1 MAKDTRSVIA
11 TAAKQ
16 GLGAEVEML
25 PVQADETVRK
35 LDQLIKLMDDQV
47 HLQRVGLLQDGH
59 ILRFN
64 SSTGQRIAL
73 SLPDAIDDY
82 VQRVIL
88 RTRNFYEAKLL
99 ATLQSLSIVTG
110 ASTVCDVGANIGN
123 HSVFFGKIL
132 GAGRV
137 LAFEPQTHC
146 YETLRENL
154 ALNGLDDQSTAYNCM
169 LGAVSGNGA
178 LSKFNARNLGGT
190 SFVATEAGDVPM
202 FALDD
207 VLTTDVLQSLDLIK
221 IDVEGMQMDV
231 LLGAQGILEHR
242 KPALWIE
249 LLAQTSAFDPAM
261 KFLAQFGYLPTRI
274 GPNDVIF
281 RA

>member
-1 MAKDTRSVIA
+1 MSMAKDTRSVIA

-99 ATLQSLSIVTG
+99 ATLQSETT
-110 ASTVCDVGANIGN
+110 AS
-123 HSVFFGKIL
+123 
-132 GAGRV
+132 
-137 LAFEPQTHC
+137 
-146 YETLRENL
+146 
-154 ALNGLDDQSTAYNCM
+154 
-169 LGAVSGNGA
+169 
-178 LSKFNARNLGGT
+178 
-190 SFVATEAGDVPM
+190 
-202 FALDD
+202 
-207 VLTTDVLQSLDLIK
+207 
-221 IDVEGMQMDV
+221 
-231 LLGAQGILEHR
+231 
-242 KPALWIE
+242 
-249 LLAQTSAFDPAM
+249 
-261 KFLAQFGYLPTRI
+261 FLARFWALVACWPLNPRRTVMKRC
-274 GPNDVIF
+274 VKTWL
-281 RA
+281 